1 MYEQDL
7 TLWNK
12 LNFIEVDVWAK
23 TELNSVFEFQ
33 SKFPFWEPVSCQR
46 LAWL

>member
-1 MYEQDL
+1 MKRVEL
-7 TLWNK
+7 HRS
-12 LNFIEVDVWAK
+12 ECVWAK

-33 SKFPFWEPVSCQR
+33 LKIPLSEPVSCQC

>member
-1 MYEQDL
+1 MKRVEL
-7 TLWNK
+7 HRSGCV
-12 LNFIEVDVWAK
+12 FAK